1 MDYTAERL
9 RDARQ
14 EFENVARRNEK
25 DCKRIIEE
33 FFDIYDSK
41 FRDEP
46 SVQGYNL
53 DRLRRK
59 KDSILWDIDGTL
71 TSRVSSTIS
80 LNDSETRRILGIDD
94 YSEMR
99 RQLLRKMND
108 VQKDTLNSV
117 AGTVREGLTSLSQD
131 IERFMQDRVEE
142 TEQNIQNQREI
153 FAKWESDLDQKNFD
167 RDQAQL
173 IPAEKLFAIQLIEE
187 KLGT

>member
-1 MDYTAERL
+1 MKTVANRSSKDF
-9 RDARQ
+9 
-14 EFENVARRNEK
+14 FEQ
-25 DCKRIIEE
+25 
-33 FFDIYDSK
+33 YDSQ
-41 FRDEP
+41 FRNEP

-59 KDSILWDIDGTL
+59 KDSILWDVDGRI
-71 TSRVSSTIS
+71 TSQVSRALS
-80 LNDSETRRILGIDD
+80 LDDSETKRILRNDD
-94 YSEMR
+94 YSER
-99 RQLLRKMND
+99 SRQLNRKVDDIQQNALDSM
-108 VQKDTLNSV
+108 

-131 IERFMQDRVEE
+131 IERFMQDKVEE

-187 KLGT
+187 KLGA